1 MKKIKYTII
10 IEDDAD
16 KIQERWDHR
25 EEFAQGFLEVCDM
38 VDLKVTFDMEVL
50 PEEALA
56 NDNEEVPV
64 KESDAA

>member
-16 KIQERWDHR
+16 KIQERWNHR

-38 VDLKVTFDMEVL
+38 VGLKVTFDMEVL
-50 PEEALA
+50 P
-56 NDNEEVPV
+56 DEVPTPANENAE
-64 KESDAA
+64 KDADAA